1 MDMDKRQHLEMMAAA
16 VVEVEVEDQEDSEH
30 LEELEIDLAIEST
43 QDLTKTISFLIGY
56 QKV

>member
-16 VVEVEVEDQEDSEH
+16 VVVAEVEDREDSEH
-30 LEELEIDLAIEST
+30 LEELEIDLAIESK

>member
-16 VVEVEVEDQEDSEH
+16 EVVEVEGREDSEH
-30 LEELEIDLAIEST
+30 LEELEIDLAIESK
-43 QDLTKTISFLIGY
+43 QDLTKKTFQTDY

>member
-16 VVEVEVEDQEDSEH
+16 VVVEVEDREDSEH
-30 LEELEIDLAIEST
+30 LEELEIDLAIESK
-43 QDLTKTISFLIGY
+43 QDLTKTISFSIGY

>member
-16 VVEVEVEDQEDSEH
+16 AVVEVEGREDSEP
-30 LEELEIDLAIEST
+30 LEELEIDLAIESK

>member
-16 VVEVEVEDQEDSEH
+16 AVVEVEGREDSEP
-30 LEELEIDLAIEST
+30 LEELEIDLAIESK
-43 QDLTKTISFLIGY
+43 QDLTKTISFLIDY

>member
-16 VVEVEVEDQEDSEH
+16 VVVEVEDREDSEH
-30 LEELEIDLAIEST
+30 LEELEIDLAIESK
-43 QDLTKTISFLIGY
+43 QDLTITISFPIGY